1 MIPRVRWLVVVAVL
15 GLAAAV
21 ALWPRG
27 DEPAPR
33 TPPPGP
39 DVAAARAAAALPGCA
54 GGGDGPAQLRGVTA
68 TCMGTGEPVDAAAA
82 LGGRDVLLNVWAT
95 WCQPCKEELPLLAE
109 YDAGDGVDVVTLA
122 VQSGQGD
129 ALVLL
134 DALDVRLP
142 SLLDESGS
150 VARALRVPNGL
161 PASYLVSSDGT
172 VSFIGDPR
180 LFRTVDDIRAAVA
193 KGLA

>member
-39 DVAAARAAAALPGCA
+39 DVAAARAAAGLPGCA
-54 GGGDGPAQLRGVTA
+54 DAAEGPQQLRGVTT
-68 TCMGTGEPVDAAAA
+68 TCLGTGGPVDAAAA

-109 YDAGDGVDVVTLA
+109 YDAGEGIDVVTLA

-134 DALDVRLP
+134 RALGVRLE
-142 SLLDESGS
+142 SLIDEDGS
-150 VARALRVPNGL
+150 VAAALRVPNAL
-161 PASYLVSSDGT
+161 PASYLLKADGT
-172 VSFIGDPR
+172 VSFIGEPR
-180 LFRTVDDIRAAVA
+180 LFRTVADIRTAVA
-193 KGLA
+193 EGLA